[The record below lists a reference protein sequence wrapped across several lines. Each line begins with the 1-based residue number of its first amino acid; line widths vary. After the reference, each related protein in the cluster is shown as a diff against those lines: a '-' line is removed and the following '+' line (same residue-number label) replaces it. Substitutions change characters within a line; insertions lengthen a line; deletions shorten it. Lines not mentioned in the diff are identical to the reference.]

1 MDYFYTGFTEKPIG
15 GIQFTEAQCTVRFF
29 YNSCALKA
37 DLRTTFLYMTQSN
50 LPISKHYTFTVL
62 LLHFYEQNFDLFIVI
77 FHCSQNWRGCQK
89 ILKVSLK

>member
-1 MDYFYTGFTEKPIG
+1 MNYIYTGFTEKPIG

-29 YNSCALKA
+29 LNSCALKA

-62 LLHFYEQNFDLFIVI
+62 LLHFMSKILTCSLLFFIVV
-77 FHCSQNWRGCQK
+77 K
-89 ILKVSLK
+89 IGEDVKRF

>member
-37 DLRTTFLYMTQSN
+37 DLRATFLYMTQSN
-50 LPISKHYTFTVL
+50 LSISKHYTFTVL
-62 LLHFYEQNFDLFIVI
+62 FLHFMSKILTCSLLFFIVV
-77 FHCSQNWRGCQK
+77 K
-89 ILKVSLK
+89 IGEDVERF